1 LKIRLKTD
9 TTAETTDLTD
19 ADEQRYQR
27 LVSTEL
33 SPEQIKQIVN
43 PPAIHPQQ
51 KAVLAV
57 HWHPEFIPIDLIL
70 QRVATMYP
78 NREDELII
86 PTQHNCL
93 LSLDGFAGVEVDCYS
108 QQFNRKVQLLL
119 HFREEAIAGDRAA
132 ILKDMLAYTFSY
144 RSRQLFE
151 FIDTIIDDR
160 FHHRLEF
167 PAKKTGIDDGLLRL
181 VRYHA
186 GKLKRLIE
194 RHEAK
199 TRPEMLRNKLVR
211 NYFAA
216 LKGEVAADQ
225 IERAQIFLKEVKA
238 IVKAHFPL
246 AYFYR
251 TAEIIEEAR
260 TLGAGIV
267 IPHPE
272 QFWPI
277 LLADYDV
284 DGYEVWNP
292 QSREYTDFLINVVH
306 RQNKS
311 GRSGKRPLLVF
322 MGDDTH
328 FGEKVLEVKEQNPEK
343 VQRELGLHPAWEDR
357 DIRKSLILAG
367 AGRRRVI
374 SEYRDRLMAN

>member
-151 FIDTIIDDR
+151 FIDTITR
-160 FHHRLEF
+160 F
-167 PAKKTGIDDGLLRL
+167 PTGTTFS
-181 VRYHA
+181 VSPSY
-186 GKLKRLIE
+186 
-194 RHEAK
+194 
-199 TRPEMLRNKLVR
+199 
-211 NYFAA
+211 
-216 LKGEVAADQ
+216 
-225 IERAQIFLKEVKA
+225 
-238 IVKAHFPL
+238 
-246 AYFYR
+246 
-251 TAEIIEEAR
+251 
-260 TLGAGIV
+260 
-267 IPHPE
+267 
-272 QFWPI
+272 
-277 LLADYDV
+277 
-284 DGYEVWNP
+284 
-292 QSREYTDFLINVVH
+292 
-306 RQNKS
+306 
-311 GRSGKRPLLVF
+311 
-322 MGDDTH
+322 
-328 FGEKVLEVKEQNPEK
+328 
-343 VQRELGLHPAWEDR
+343 
-357 DIRKSLILAG
+357 
-367 AGRRRVI
+367 
-374 SEYRDRLMAN
+374 